1 MKVGLLRE
9 KNFSG
14 VSRCLGVALILVG
27 LTLYSSSAEA
37 QTPNLGDALWTVE
50 AGSVSW
56 LLDTGNSVRGAAYN
70 PATGNLLIASRAGG
84 INIQKVDRTTG
95 VSSGSLDVDG
105 IAGGILPLNR
115 IAVTEDGQIF
125 ATNLIL
131 DTGNNFRIYY
141 WADEDADVELLYEGN
156 PTAFSRYGDGIGISG
171 SGNDVWLFVS
181 GTFTTT
187 IAAFHFDGTDLDPT
201 PRVINIPGASDGA
214 NASIAPLTDGTA
226 WINGRD
232 NPARLIDLDTG
243 ALIATIPTT
252 TLPASYG
259 DIAVIQLDGRNLMVA
274 GVPGTEDHNFLVLDV
289 TDPSNIDNVRVIAET
304 GSIGVGN
311 NAFRVGAVAA
321 NAASREIYV
330 LATNVALSAYSLP
343 MDVSVDRDSDM
354 AINFVLNQNYPN
366 PFNPSTN
373 ISFEL
378 PTSQFVTLNVY
389 NMLGQQVASIIN
401 ENVSAGS
408 HTVQFN
414 ATDLSSGIYIY
425 RLQAGDFVQTKRMSL
440 IK

>member
-9 KNFSG
+9 KIYRG
-14 VSRCLGVALILVG
+14 IGKCLGISLLLGG
-27 LTLYSSSAEA
+27 LTLFANTAEA
-37 QTPNLGDALWTVE
+37 QDLGDALWTVE

-56 LLDTGNSVRGAAYN
+56 LLDTGNGVRGAAYN
-70 PATGNLLIASRAGG
+70 PATGNILVASRAGG

-95 VSSGSLDVDG
+95 LSSGSLDVTG

-115 IAVTEDGQIF
+115 IAVTSDGQIF

-131 DTGNNFRIYY
+131 DTGNNFKIYY
-141 WADEDADVELLYEGN
+141 WADEDAAPEVLFEGN
-156 PTAFSRYGDGIGISG
+156 PSPNARYGDGIGIYESG
-171 SGNDVWLFVS
+171 DDVWLFVS
-181 GTFTTT
+181 GTFTTA

-201 PRVINIPGASDGA
+201 ARIINLPTDGA
-214 NASIAPLTDGTA
+214 NASIAPLSDGTA

-243 ALIATIPTT
+243 VVLATIPSS
-252 TLPASYG
+252 TLPLSYG
-259 DIAVIQLDGRNLMVA
+259 DISIVQLDGRNLMVA

-289 TDPSNIDNVRVIAET
+289 TDPSNIDNVRIIAET
-304 GSIGVGN
+304 GSIGMGN
-311 NAFRVGAVAA
+311 NAFRVGAVAT
-321 NAASREIYV
+321 NAADREVYV
-330 LATNVALSAYSLP
+330 LATNVALAAFALP
-343 MDVSVDRDSDM
+343 MDVSVERTSDTADR
-354 AINFVLNQNYPN
+354 FVLNQNYPN
-366 PFNPSTN
+366 PFNPTTN

-378 PTSQFVTLNVY
+378 PTSEFVTLNVY

-401 ENVSAGS
+401 ENVSAGA
-408 HTVQFN
+408 HTIQFN
-414 ATDLSSGIYIY
+414 ATDLSSGVYIY

>member
-9 KNFSG
+9 KIFRG
-14 VSRCLGVALILVG
+14 VSRCLGVALILGG
-27 LTLYSSSAEA
+27 LTLYSSTAEA

-56 LLDTGNSVRGAAYN
+56 LLDTGNGVRGAAYN
-70 PATGNLLIASRAGG
+70 PATGNILVASRAGG

-95 VSSGSLDVDG
+95 ESSGSLDVDG
-105 IAGGILPLNR
+105 IAGGTLPLNR

-141 WADEDADVELLYEGN
+141 WADEDADVELLFEGN
-156 PTAFSRYGDGIGISG
+156 PSPFARYGDGIGISG

-181 GTFTTT
+181 GTFTNA
-187 IAAFHFDGTDLDPT
+187 IAAFHFDGTDLNPT
-201 PRVINIPGASDGA
+201 ATVINLPSDGA
-214 NASIAPLTDGTA
+214 NASIAPLPDGTA

-243 ALIATIPTT
+243 AVIATIPTT

-274 GVPGTEDHNFLVLDV
+274 GVPGTTNHNFLVLDV

-304 GSIGVGN
+304 GSIGVGEN
-311 NAFRVGAVAA
+311 TFRVGAVAA
-321 NAASREIYV
+321 NAATREIYV
-330 LATNVALSAYSLP
+330 LATNVALAAYSLP

-354 AINFVLNQNYPN
+354 ANNFVLNQNYPN

-378 PTSQFVTLNVY
+378 PTAQFVTLNVY